1 MKNFAT
7 ECSSITFS
15 ATESRM
21 PSSTG
26 ITRNYPGD
34 QNKSDQVLHDQ
45 ECLAFIQ
52 ETMEQKSN
60 GKSTFKIVLELAT
73 QKWKI

>member
-1 MKNFAT
+1 
-7 ECSSITFS
+7 
-15 ATESRM
+15 M

-73 QKWKI
+73 QK